1 MKLNFLSPAYFI
13 CIGAELLFIAGCFF
27 LLRKRRPAI
36 QKLALLILML
46 LNIGQHLA
54 KSIVWPHLWGTG
66 FSLINTAYNV
76 CAFLI
81 LLSPFALLSKSQ
93 GLKDF
98 MTYVGTCGPLLAIT
112 VPYWFTGQD
121 LLQWEVARFYVCHDL
136 LIATSVLP
144 ALLGL
149 HRPSYKSFWK
159 IPLLFFLMLILILFN
174 DAVCVV
180 LGLAGSGTQDLFQT
194 LDSLN
199 PCMVMHPSFPEGFG
213 WAQKALE
220 LFTPA
225 VFLGKNGRP
234 YTPLLWYAI
243 PLYLLMAALGLIL
256 GVLFDFK
263 RLRSDVKKI
272 FGKKNESGV

>member
-180 LGLAGSGTQDLFQT
+180 PLSRRGSAGRRRRWNSSRPRCSSERTGGRIRRSFGTPSPCICSWRRSGSSSAYCLT
-194 LDSLN
+194 S
-199 PCMVMHPSFPEGFG
+199 
-213 WAQKALE
+213 
-220 LFTPA
+220 
-225 VFLGKNGRP
+225 
-234 YTPLLWYAI
+234 
-243 PLYLLMAALGLIL
+243 
-256 GVLFDFK
+256 
-263 RLRSDVKKI
+263 
-272 FGKKNESGV
+272 SGCGPT